1 MKRLLHFI
9 TALCSVWTVQV
20 QAAEGDPSRGQRAY
34 RACIACHS
42 LEPNRNMTGPSLA
55 ELWNRQAGGLPSFKR
70 YSPALRSSGVIW
82 EDRTLDEWLRDPQA
96 FIPGNHMTF
105 PGLKDLQARADL
117 LTFLKDATRPGAPPT
132 QTGRPEGEMGE
143 MTGHMGGGAAP
154 NLKKLEPSNSV
165 RSIRYCGDTYRVTTA
180 DGETHDFWE
189 RNLRLKTDSSDEGPE
204 PSAPAILDAGMM
216 GDRASVI
223 FATPEEISRFISRE
237 C

>member
-1 MKRLLHFI
+1 MKRLLLFI
-9 TALCSVWTVQV
+9 TAFCSVWTVPV
-20 QAAEGDPSRGQRAY
+20 QAAEGDPIQGQRAY

-105 PGLKDLQARADL
+105 PGLKDAQARADL
-117 LTFLKDATRPGAPPT
+117 LAFLKVASRPGASPMQSGSAEG
-132 QTGRPEGEMGE
+132 QTGGMMGQ
-143 MTGHMGGGAAP
+143 MGGGPAP
-154 NLKKLEPSNSV
+154 NLRKLEPSNSV
-165 RSIRYCGDTYRVTTA
+165 RSIRYCGDTYKITTG

-189 RNLRLKTDSSDEGPE
+189 RNLRLKTDSSDEGPQ
-204 PSAPAILDAGMM
+204 PGAPAILDAGMM